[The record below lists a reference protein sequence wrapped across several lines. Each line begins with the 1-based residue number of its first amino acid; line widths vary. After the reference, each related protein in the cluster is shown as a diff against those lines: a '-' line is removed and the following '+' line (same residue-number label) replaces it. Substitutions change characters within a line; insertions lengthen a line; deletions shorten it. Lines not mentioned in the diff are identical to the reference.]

1 MSLHL
6 FKHLNGKFKKKNKKM
21 AGDWTVCFTF
31 RNKFFFFFKFPSS
44 KWQPMQI
51 AAKENERGGWERTP
65 PVTWSFDIFVA
76 RRPSTFFFFFFKS
89 DDMTDD
95 QICTVSSSRGNLFW
109 WARDGSDSASFHSL
123 QFRSN
128 WSNHSDDVG
137 ICRFI
142 LFLSIYNQIEMA
154 SNTRQCSPPVVLM
167 RLLRRGTFI
176 RPPDG
181 QHHNAR

>member
-1 MSLHL
+1 MENLKKKIRKWREIELFALLLETSFLKKNSL
-6 FKHLNGKFKKKNKKM
+6 FKVATNANSRKRK
-21 AGDWTVCFTF
+21 WTRRLGTNTTCYLVVWYF
-31 RNKFFFFFKFPSS
+31 RGPEA
-44 KWQPMQI
+44 QY
-51 AAKENERGGWERTP
+51 
-65 PVTWSFDIFVA
+65 
-76 RRPSTFFFFFFKS
+76 FFFFFKS

-154 SNTRQCSPPVVLM
+154 SNTQQCSPPVVLM